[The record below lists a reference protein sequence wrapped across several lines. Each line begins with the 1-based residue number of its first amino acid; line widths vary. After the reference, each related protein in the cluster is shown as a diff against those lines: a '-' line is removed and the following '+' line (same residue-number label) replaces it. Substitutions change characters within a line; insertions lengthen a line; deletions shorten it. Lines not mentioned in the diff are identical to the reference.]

1 MLSRMTRL
9 NNGSIASHMNMLT
22 MNSSKKSHAFCLRSF
37 HIWCSSLVIMV
48 WVGILWLFVIM
59 IEEFKTYRIN
69 FLVDRFIAS
78 LIGSLMRIKLLGRR
92 RQWFLDECED
102 CLSVWLH
109 TLNVGNR
116 ASSATPKNHQLR
128 MPLRK
133 RPCAE
138 LFDTF
143 CRHKKYV

>member
-1 MLSRMTRL
+1 
-9 NNGSIASHMNMLT
+9 
-22 MNSSKKSHAFCLRSF
+22 
-37 HIWCSSLVIMV
+37 
-48 WVGILWLFVIM
+48 M
-59 IEEFKTYRIN
+59 IKDTKTYRIIYFN
-69 FLVDRFIAS
+69 ARLIAS

-116 ASSATPKNHQLR
+116 ASSATPKNHKLR

-138 LFDTF
+138 LFASF
-143 CRHKKYV
+143 CRHKKKRTLCVIINNKNCQL